1 MKLRLTDKV
10 LIFFIL
16 LMAILVQRPNYQ
28 MVNAMISGLHLNWR
42 LIPHLRSFAALFT
55 NISYFLKGVYQE
67 YHL

>member
-16 LMAILVQRPNYQ
+16 LMAILVQRPDYQ
-28 MVNAMISGLHLNWR
+28 MMNAMVSGLHPNWG
-42 LIPHLRSFAALFT
+42 LVPHLKSFIALFT
-55 NISYFLKGVYQE
+55 NISYFLRGVYQE